1 MRGSQVLSA
10 PRPGTDAGRCP
21 GGGEW
26 APGCRHRNSQNKKA
40 NYPSPAATWLAC
52 KLQVGLRGD
61 PGPLRTSNSW
71 PLVGSLA
78 LGLGA
83 RSLRPD
89 TAPGRGLS
97 VLLAACLACLWGR
110 DFSLFQEVKDLN
122 LCTVRGSCQAELE
135 RFSAFS
141 TATFVADVGP
151 QLRARVLEDTEPSAC
166 RSCSPGSW
174 GPSRQTRARADLTSD
189 PNGFGVSCAGE
200 TLFVPPNGF
209 FVCAL

>member
-1 MRGSQVLSA
+1 MRLHPLTRHEVPTRTLNGGDTSRVSGPRSPAGARARPAQRRERQTMRGSQVLSA

-21 GGGEW
+21 GGGER

-52 KLQVGLRGD
+52 KLQVGIRGD

-110 DFSLFQEVKDLN
+110 DFSLFP
-122 LCTVRGSCQAELE
+122 R
-135 RFSAFS
+135 S
-141 TATFVADVGP
+141 TT
-151 QLRARVLEDTEPSAC
+151 
-166 RSCSPGSW
+166 
-174 GPSRQTRARADLTSD
+174 
-189 PNGFGVSCAGE
+189 
-200 TLFVPPNGF
+200 
-209 FVCAL
+209 